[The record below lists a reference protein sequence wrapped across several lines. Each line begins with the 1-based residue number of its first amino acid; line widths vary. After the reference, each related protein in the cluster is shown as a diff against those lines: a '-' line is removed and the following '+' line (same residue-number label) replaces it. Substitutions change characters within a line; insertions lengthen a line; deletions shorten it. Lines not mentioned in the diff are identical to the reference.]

1 MGRNPL
7 RVWRDLGV
15 GPRGNSRRAGSINP
29 SQSEISQ
36 SGWSFHTAVSV
47 KPRAPLPRH
56 ESLNIFSMG
65 FTIWKI
71 FGGSHRRQGLVYDYG
86 DRYVWRVRYSDQS
99 WKALTHREMNQ
110 LQSCGYS

>member
-1 MGRNPL
+1 
-7 RVWRDLGV
+7 
-15 GPRGNSRRAGSINP
+15 
-29 SQSEISQ
+29 
-36 SGWSFHTAVSV
+36 
-47 KPRAPLPRH
+47 
-56 ESLNIFSMG
+56 MG

-110 LQSCGYS
+110 LQSCRYS